1 MRLLL
6 VPAIAIAIAAPA
18 SAQWLGFGG
27 TLDTPYTPMIGLEP
41 VSVTGNHV
49 TPTMKRQKIAAADKL
64 RAEVKTMLARND
76 GELSRTQIAYI
87 RRQASRIRGE

>member
-6 VPAIAIAIAAPA
+6 VPAIAIAMAAPA

-27 TLDTPYTPMIGLEP
+27 TLDAPYTPMIGLEP
-41 VSVTGNHV
+41 VSITGNLV

-64 RAEVKTMLARND
+64 RAEVQMMLARND
-76 GELSRTQIAYI
+76 GNLSQTQIAYI
-87 RRQASRIRGE
+87 RKQVRRIRGD

>member
-6 VPAIAIAIAAPA
+6 VPAIAIAMAAPA

-27 TLDTPYTPMIGLEP
+27 TLDIPYTPMIGLEP
-41 VSVTGNHV
+41 VSITGNLV

-64 RAEVKTMLARND
+64 RAEVQMMLARND
-76 GELSRTQIAYI
+76 GNLSQTQIAYI
-87 RRQASRIRGE
+87 RKQVRRIRGD

>member
-6 VPAIAIAIAAPA
+6 VPAIAIAMAAPA

-41 VSVTGNHV
+41 VSITGNIV

-64 RAEVKTMLARND
+64 RAEVQMMLARND
-76 GELSRTQIAYI
+76 GDLSQTQIAYI
-87 RRQASRIRGE
+87 RKQVRRIRGD